1 VTFGPN
7 VGIARVGGIP
17 VVKGVNSPE

>member
-1 VTFGPN
+1 VTFGPH

-17 VVKGVNSPE
+17 VAKGVNSPE